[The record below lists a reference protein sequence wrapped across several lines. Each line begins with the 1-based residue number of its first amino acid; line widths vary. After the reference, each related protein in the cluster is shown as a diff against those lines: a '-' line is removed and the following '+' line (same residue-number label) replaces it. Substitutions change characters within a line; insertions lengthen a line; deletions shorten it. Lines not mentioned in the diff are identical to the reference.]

1 MWWSP
6 NATFLPWTVSLSM
19 RSFLAFQVP
28 QVEVR
33 CFVGPSHI
41 FLPSSMHRIHGT
53 SIFTYIL
60 LIFMVHVG
68 KYIRP
73 SHMDPIGYTGIR
85 YTWQPA
91 SIRYTSAISHKHLDL
106 HFFALFRKDA
116 WIPFTGAPRKG
127 QERIVGWD
135 SPVCYRCTPANEDGN
150 EFGHVRELSS
160 PFPDCSSLI
169 DFVGNPLPA
178 PLDICR
184 YKCP

>member
-1 MWWSP
+1 
-6 NATFLPWTVSLSM
+6 M

-106 HFFALFRKDA
+106 RISLRYFERTHGFHLQVPQEKVRNELLGEIHQFVIDALLQTKMAMNLVMF
-116 WIPFTGAPRKG
+116 
-127 QERIVGWD
+127 EN
-135 SPVCYRCTPANEDGN
+135 YL
-150 EFGHVRELSS
+150 HLSRTAR
-160 PFPDCSSLI
+160 
-169 DFVGNPLPA
+169 V
-178 PLDICR
+178 
-184 YKCP
+184 